1 MTRNKAYKALEDI
14 KELEYPKNTEKLAQ
28 VVALLRKVI
37 ILQQG
42 EIDILQ
48 KEINNLQTSFHSN
61 QKPLS

>member
-61 QKPLS
+61 QHPLS